1 MHSDGSEIKMNRK
14 EYSKKKKK
22 NLPVPNFLTC

>member
-14 EYSKKKKK
+14 EYSKKKKQ
-22 NLPVPNFLTC
+22 LPVPNFLTC